1 MIGVIANLRIKPG
14 KEKQFEEVA
23 KKLVDA
29 VNSEE
34 ENNIFYRLYKKS
46 ELLYTFMEG
55 YKDRESLEFHT
66 TTRHYKENGK
76 AMAEFLDGRPGVE
89 VMNEIAP
96 NK

>member
-1 MIGVIANLRIKPG
+1 MIGVIAYLKIKSG
-14 KEKQFEEVA
+14 KEKQFEEIA

-46 ELLYTFMEG
+46 EFLYTFMEG
-55 YKDRESLEFHT
+55 YKDKESLEYHT
-66 TTRHYKENGK
+66 TTSHYKDNGK
-76 AMAEFLDGRPGVE
+76 AMAAFLDGRPEVE
-89 VMNEIAP
+89 VMDEIAP

>member
-1 MIGVIANLRIKPG
+1 MIGVIANLKIKPG
-14 KEKQFEEVA
+14 KEKQFEEIA
-23 KKLVDA
+23 KILVDA
-29 VNSEE
+29 MNSEE

-55 YKDRESLEFHT
+55 YKDRESLEYHT

-76 AMAEFLDGRPGVE
+76 AMAEFLDGRPEVE

>member
-1 MIGVIANLRIKPG
+1 MIGVIANLKIKPG
-14 KEKQFEEVA
+14 KEKQFEEIA
-23 KKLVDA
+23 KILVDA

-55 YKDRESLEFHT
+55 YKDKESLEYHT
-66 TTRHYKENGK
+66 TTKHYKENGK
-76 AMAEFLDGRPGVE
+76 VMAELLDCRPEVE

>member
-1 MIGVIANLRIKPG
+1 MRFSKCNNFKSWGD
-14 KEKQFEEVA
+14 
-23 KKLVDA
+23 DA
-29 VNSEE
+29 SFPHVCPP
-34 ENNIFYRLYKKS
+34 S

-55 YKDRESLEFHT
+55 YTDKESLEYHT

-76 AMAEFLDGRPGVE
+76 AMAEFLDGRPEVE